1 MIDRCGKHFG
11 TILNYLRD
19 GTVALPD
26 SYREIME
33 LLAEAKYFLIEELTD
48 SCQQALAKKE
58 RDAEPICRV
67 PLITSHK
74 EEQLL
79 IMSTSKVC
87 FHVIFYYWIFYVCLS
102 FNPFPGDP
110 EL

>member
-1 MIDRCGKHFG
+1 MYIYIYIIIIFTGWILIDRCGKHFG

-26 SYREIME
+26 TYREIME

-58 RDAEPICRV
+58 REAEPICRV

-79 IMSTSKVC
+79 IMSTSKVK
-87 FHVIFYYWIFYVCLS
+87 
-102 FNPFPGDP
+102 
-110 EL
+110 